1 MHLTQVDSELLSG
14 IYKDVSFVI
23 AFLPGSQKEHTHGK
37 EEMVK
42 RGETITYLD
51 VVTPACTESHKYPSA

>member
-23 AFLPGSQKEHTHGK
+23 AFLAGSQKEHTHGK

-42 RGETITYLD
+42 RGETTTYLD
-51 VVTPACTESHKYPSA
+51 VVTPA